1 MITLTIQANNF
12 QELIAMLR
20 DVPMGNVSPSKS
32 VAEVAVPELP
42 VAYVITEAPITPA
55 AAVILPGAETDS
67 SGTVWNAEIHSSSKA
82 KNKDGTWRRKRG
94 IDDDASAA
102 PVQQG
107 IPPVQPIPAAPVAT
121 PVTAPTIDYNTLMNL
136 VGAKM
141 MEGKLSNASL
151 GTIMVEYGITNFQE
165 LIPRPDLI
173 PTIYAKVYAL

>member
-94 IDDDASAA
+94 IDDDAPAA
-102 PVQQG
+102 PVQQV
-107 IPPVQPIPAAPVAT
+107 IPPVQPVPA
-121 PVTAPTIDYNTLMNL
+121 APTIDYNTLMNL

>member
-1 MITLTIQANNF
+1 MITLTLQANNF

-20 DVPMGNVSPSKS
+20 DVPMGTVRTTESTE
-32 VAEVAVPELP
+32 EVAVQITVPEL
-42 VAYVITEAPITPA
+42 TPA
-55 AAVILPGAETDS
+55 VVLPGAETDS

-94 IDDDASAA
+94 IDDDAPVA
-102 PVQQG
+102 PVQQV
-107 IPPVQPIPAAPVAT
+107 IPPVQPVPAAPVA
-121 PVTAPTIDYNTLMNL
+121 APAIDYNTLMNL

>member
-1 MITLTIQANNF
+1 VHIT
-12 QELIAMLR
+12 
-20 DVPMGNVSPSKS
+20 
-32 VAEVAVPELP
+32 VPEL
-42 VAYVITEAPITPA
+42 TPA
-55 AAVILPGAETDS
+55 VVLPGAETDS

>member
-20 DVPMGNVSPSKS
+20 DVPMGAVTPVTRTTESTE
-32 VAEVAVPELP
+32 EVAVQITVPELTLP
-42 VAYVITEAPITPA
+42 PAP
-55 AAVILPGAETDS
+55 AVVLPGAETDS
-67 SGTVWNAEIHSSSKA
+67 SGTVWNADIHSSSKA

-94 IDDDASAA
+94 IDDDAPAA
-102 PVQQG
+102 PVQQV
-107 IPPVQPIPAAPVAT
+107 IPPVQPVPAAPVA
-121 PVTAPTIDYNTLMNL
+121 APTIDYNTLMNL

>member
-1 MITLTIQANNF
+1 
-12 QELIAMLR
+12 
-20 DVPMGNVSPSKS
+20 
-32 VAEVAVPELP
+32 VPEL
-42 VAYVITEAPITPA
+42 IPA
-55 AAVILPGAETDS
+55 ATVALPGAETDS

-94 IDDDASAA
+94 IDDDA
-102 PVQQG
+102 PVQQV
-107 IPPVQPIPAAPVAT
+107 IPPVQSVPAAPA
-121 PVTAPTIDYNTLMNL
+121 APTIDYNTLMNL
-136 VGAKM
+136 TGAKM